1 MPKIYPKEIE
11 DKICE
16 AIASCA
22 SGLERI
28 CEKNKDFPSAFTIR
42 KWIVDPRK
50 KEFIEKYKTAKEIQ
64 ADLICDEIVDIIDDV
79 DPKNRTAI
87 EKARWQIDSRKWVAG
102 RLKPKVYADKVFTGA
117 VNKEGETV
125 DERPTLDYSK
135 LNMNEL
141 KLLRMLE
148 KKAAIK

>member
-42 KWIVDPRK
+42 KWRAQRK
-50 KEFIEKYKTAKEIQ
+50 DFSEKYLAAKQIQ
-64 ADLICDEIVDIIDDV
+64 ADLIFDEMIDIIDDV
-79 DPKNRTAI
+79 DPRNRNAI
-87 EKARWQIDSRKWVAG
+87 DKARWQIDTRKLVAG
-102 RLKPKVYADKVFTGA
+102 QLKPKAYAQKTFTGNL
-117 VNKEGETV
+117 NKEGETV
-125 DERPTLDYSK
+125 DEKPSLDVTR

-141 KLLRMLE
+141 KLLKMLH
-148 KKAAIK
+148 KKATPK